1 MRFFFCVTEVT
12 KANVTMELPP
22 LTPIVQTTK
31 APPLQDKLPLDRKL
45 SIQIGQGKILKSNC
59 IIKHAKVP
67 VPTNE

>member
-1 MRFFFCVTEVT
+1 MKRFIRYEYYGNKWEETYSMRFFCATEVT

-45 SIQIGQGKILKSNC
+45 SIQIGQG
-59 IIKHAKVP
+59 
-67 VPTNE
+67 

>member
-1 MRFFFCVTEVT
+1 
-12 KANVTMELPP
+12 MELPP

>member
-1 MRFFFCVTEVT
+1 MRCFSATEVT

-45 SIQIGQGKILKSNC
+45 SIQIGQGKQSCRNFKITIGHS
-59 IIKHAKVP
+59 V
-67 VPTNE
+67 